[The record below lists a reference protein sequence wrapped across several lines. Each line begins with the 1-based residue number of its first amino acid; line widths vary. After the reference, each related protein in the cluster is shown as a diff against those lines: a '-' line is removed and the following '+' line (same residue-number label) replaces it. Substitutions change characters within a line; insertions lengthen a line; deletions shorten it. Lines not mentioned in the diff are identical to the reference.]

1 METAID
7 NNDNKGDDLCDA
19 YLQGFHHIFD
29 GNIPEHYQEKL
40 RTIPEDQLTTKKIKS
55 KKRAVKTEVEN
66 EADEV
71 TTKKI
76 KVRKRVLKF
85 LLKLKLI
92 NK

>member
-1 METAID
+1 METAIE

-55 KKRAVKTEVEN
+55 KKKAVKVEVEK
-66 EADEV
+66 DTEV
-71 TTKKI
+71 TTKTNKSKKKGI
-76 KVRKRVLKF
+76 KVET
-85 LLKLKLI
+85 I
-92 NK
+92 IDE

>member
-1 METAID
+1 METAIE

-29 GNIPEHYQEKL
+29 GVIPEHYQEKL

-55 KKRAVKTEVEN
+55 KKKAVKVPVSVETET
-66 EADEV
+66 DEI

-76 KVRKRVLKF
+76 KKNKRSVKVETET
-85 LLKLKLI
+85 
-92 NK
+92 NE